1 MLKLIHIWS
10 NVFRF
15 TSIGK
20 FTPQFGNIF
29 PAGLIG
35 FNSRLHQKRMFLQ
48 DWTRI
53 EFLQSTFKH
62 RQANILANWPQNDNK
77 GKGSP
82 QKTAK
87 FKTYAK
93 YLYPYLPCTLVWTDK
108 SLDIFSILCPT
119 YLFRKFGQI
128 WKKVFT
134 FNMAFRH
141 IHISN
146 FWPMSVC
153 QSPFLALWRVWV
165 PGTKFECL
173 SLVITLNWG
182 SNGDKE
188 EFIPK
193 HINIAY
199 HPEILGGV
207 F

>member
-1 MLKLIHIWS
+1 MS
-10 NVFRF
+10 
-15 TSIGK
+15 S
-20 FTPQFGNIF
+20 
-29 PAGLIG
+29 
-35 FNSRLHQKRMFLQ
+35 
-48 DWTRI
+48 
-53 EFLQSTFKH
+53 
-62 RQANILANWPQNDNK
+62 
-77 GKGSP
+77 
-82 QKTAK
+82 
-87 FKTYAK
+87 
-93 YLYPYLPCTLVWTDK
+93 
-108 SLDIFSILCPT
+108 DIFSLLWPT

-134 FNMAFRH
+134 FIMALRH
-141 IHISN
+141 IHMSN

-199 HPEILGGV
+199 HLEILGWILESYVKCDGV
-207 F
+207 STYRINIYWPIYSISHNKFCTFIFILLSNTCSKLKT